1 MGLRIRTNDS
11 SMRAQRHLSNTSERL
26 VTDMEQLSSGY
37 RINKSADD
45 AAGLA
50 ISESLRAKIRSLR
63 QARRNGH
70 DGVSL
75 VQVAEGSMNEITN
88 ILVRLRE
95 LAIQAASDT
104 IGNTERGYINREY
117 TQLVDE
123 VDRIGKTTVFNGIQM
138 LGGSE
143 ANNGLEDLSIHLGA
157 GDASVPNTDAI
168 DINLEEIKINAEE
181 VLQLGREAELGP
193 LEPDDAFTR
202 DIAAGKLVVLDKALE
217 KVSSSRA
224 FLGAKQSR
232 LQSAISNLD
241 IQIENLETSRS
252 RVRDVDFAEA
262 TAAFTQDKIL
272 GQAGASVLSQA
283 NAAPELALNLL
294 R

>member
-11 SMRAQRHLSNTSERL
+11 SLRAQRHLSATSERT
-26 VTDMEQLSSGY
+26 VNDMEQLSSGY

-50 ISESLRAKIRSLR
+50 ISEGLRAKIRSLR
-63 QARRNGH
+63 QARRNGQ

-95 LAIQAASDT
+95 LAIQASSDT
-104 IGNTERGYINREY
+104 IGNTERSYVNREY

-123 VDRIGKTTVFNGIQM
+123 IDRISKSTVFNGIKM
-138 LGGSE
+138 LGGTE
-143 ANNGLEDLSIHLGA
+143 ANNGLEELSIHIGA

-168 DINLEEIKINAEE
+168 EINLEQIKINAEE

-193 LEPDDAFTR
+193 LQPDEPFTR
-202 DIAAGKLVVLDKALE
+202 DVAAAKLTVLDTALGT
-217 KVSSSRA
+217 VSSSRA

-232 LQSAISNLD
+232 LQSAVSNLD
-241 IQIENLETSRS
+241 IQIENLETARS

-262 TAAFTQDKIL
+262 TAAFTQDRIL

>member
-11 SMRAQRHLSNTSERL
+11 SLRAQRHLTATSDRL
-26 VTDMEQLSSGY
+26 ATDMEQLASGY

-50 ISESLRAKIRSLR
+50 ISEGLRGRIRSLR

-95 LAIQAASDT
+95 LAIQSSSDT

-123 VDRIGKTTVFNGIQM
+123 IDRIGKSTVFNGIQM

-143 ANNGLEDLSIHLGA
+143 ENNGLEELSIHVGA
-157 GDASVPNTDAI
+157 GDASIPNSDAI
-168 DINLEEIKINAEE
+168 ELNLEEIKINAEE
-181 VLQLGREAELGP
+181 VLELGRGAELGP
-193 LEPDDAFTR
+193 LHPDEDFSR
-202 DIAAGKLVVLDKALE
+202 EVAAEKLSVLDRALE
-217 KVSSSRA
+217 KVATSRA
-224 FLGAKQSR
+224 FLGSKQSR
-232 LQSAISNLD
+232 LRSAIGNLD
-241 IQIENLETSRS
+241 IQIENLETARS

-262 TAAFTQDKIL
+262 TAAFTQNRIL
-272 GQAGASVLSQA
+272 GQAGVSVLSQA